1 MRSVG
6 WILCSC
12 AATVQFL
19 CGTLA
24 YRLGCRSFARRRFE
38 RVLELY
44 GACFL
49 AYVNLGRIAFDHGD
63 YATWRRELEHA
74 RRLDPRRFARLR
86 HPLELF
92 EPRLAGTSFG
102 RATVDGTAYDG
113 TRATWRSLR
122 HSGLP
127 RPLELQDAA
136 DPGLEALLPAADA
149 LGSDTIGSDTIG
161 SEATGHGDAEVVGR
175 HDDCASAEER
185 RRFARLGPIGRTEL
199 QRCNVDELLRRLSS

>member
-1 MRSVG
+1 MRTVG
-6 WILCSC
+6 WILGLC
-12 AATVQFL
+12 AATLHFL
-19 CGTLA
+19 CGSVA

-38 RVLELY
+38 RVLEVY

-102 RATVDGTAYDG
+102 RANGEGTAYDG

-122 HSGLP
+122 HLGAQRPTIELP
-127 RPLELQDAA
+127 ESA
-136 DPGLEALLPAADA
+136 DPGLEALLPDCESLGEGA
-149 LGSDTIGSDTIG
+149 LGNDVAGMARTQ
-161 SEATGHGDAEVVGR
+161 
-175 HDDCASAEER
+175 DDCASNEER
-185 RRFARLGPIGRTEL
+185 RRFARLGPIDRTEL